1 MGLAAKSLLTFLKVI
16 SLIKF
21 CFYPVIPAHKY
32 SHSSSKGLASSLF
45 PSSLRES
52 LCSPELILLMY
63 TSASLNDALVVLVF
77 QIQAFSFDLVTVQ
90 LYSHPSANYRYSLTG
105 SPSPRSVNVTDRS

>member
-16 SLIKF
+16 SLIQF

-52 LCSPELILLMY
+52 LFSPELI
-63 TSASLNDALVVLVF
+63 
-77 QIQAFSFDLVTVQ
+77 SFDIYLCFFKCCAC
-90 LYSHPSANYRYSLTG
+90 SACVSDSG
-105 SPSPRSVNVTDRS
+105 IFF